1 MRPSWRSLAL
11 RLSGTTR
18 LIGCVKEQHLRT
30 EAGVPKAV
38 RAEPAV
44 PDLPRS
50 PEGAG
55 KAA

>member
-1 MRPSWRSLAL
+1 MEEPGAEVEWNHPAY
-11 RLSGTTR
+11 RLC
-18 LIGCVKEQHLRT
+18 CVKEQHLRT

-50 PEGAG
+50 PEGTG